1 MDVNEINKLAENF
14 KKDFDKLMN
23 FQNNLLSQI
32 PDQYAKQRTEI
43 QNDMETVLS
52 AVKKNDLSSLNT
64 LIKKY
69 ANNDNR

>member
-1 MDVNEINKLAENF
+1 VNEINKLAENF

-32 PDQYAKQRTEI
+32 PDQYAKQRAEI

>member
-32 PDQYAKQRTEI
+32 PDQYAKQRAEI